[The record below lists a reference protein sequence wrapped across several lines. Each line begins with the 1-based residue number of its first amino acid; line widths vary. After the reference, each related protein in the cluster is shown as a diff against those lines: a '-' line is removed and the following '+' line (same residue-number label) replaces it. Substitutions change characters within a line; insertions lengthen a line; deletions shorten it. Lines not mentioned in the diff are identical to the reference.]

1 MIRDIDKIVRDLEEK
16 RNNDIILK
24 KNKLEEMFYQDPD
37 LLEVLGQK
45 EKQPLNQY
53 ADPNNPTDEELEER
67 RKILDYNERISHK
80 QIIPFLK
87 LNELQ
92 KEVVNF
98 IMFDIEDSLIR
109 YGTSDAIKQQ
119 NIVVMCLVQEDDMD
133 TQYGIQ
139 RADLLSYIVRDLLCW
154 TNALGSQLRLASD
167 YPEVTDSKYYCR
179 TLKFI
184 IEAPNVVKGHMGKNN
199 KYDRFQ
205 NI

>member
-119 NIVVMCLVQEDDMD
+119 NIVVMCLVQEDDMN

>member
-184 IEAPNVVKGHMGKNN
+184 IEAPNVVKGHMGMNN

-205 NI
+205 NV

>member
-205 NI
+205 SI